1 MSLTAQIPRT
11 RRWRTSRTILA
22 LMLREMATTYGRSA
36 MGYLWAI
43 IEPVAALALLSVV
56 FSLFLRNPALGSN
69 FPLFFASGFLVFN
82 IYAGVGN
89 SVARAVQFS
98 RPLLEYPAVT
108 PLDAIVARFLLN
120 YLTHLMV
127 IAIIL
132 IGIVLI
138 YDLRVVMD
146 LQRLLL
152 ALAVAGAF
160 ALGIGCF
167 NCYLFVAFPS
177 YVHVWAILNRPMFL
191 ISGVLFLFD
200 SVPQPFRDM
209 LWYNPLVHIVG
220 LMRSGIYATYDA
232 SYVSVAYVIGLS
244 LLLLLAGLYMQYRF
258 LRAAM
263 NI

>member
-1 MSLTAQIPRT
+1 MSLPAQIPRT
-11 RRWRTSRTILA
+11 RRWRSARTILA
-22 LMLREMATTYGRSA
+22 LMLREMATSYGRSV

-43 IEPVAALALLSVV
+43 IEPVAALALLSMV
-56 FSLFLRNPALGSN
+56 FSLFLRNPALGTN
-69 FPLFFASGFLVFN
+69 FPLFFASGFLVFG
-82 IYAGVGN
+82 IYSGVGN
-89 SVARAVQFS
+89 DVARAVQFS

-108 PLDAIVARFLLN
+108 PLDAILARFLLN

-127 IAIIL
+127 ISIIL
-132 IGIVLI
+132 TGIILA

-146 LQRLLL
+146 LQRIIL
-152 ALAVAGAF
+152 ALAVAGGF
-160 ALGIGCF
+160 ALGIGTF

-191 ISGVLFLFD
+191 LSGVLFLFD

-209 LWYNPLVHIVG
+209 LWYNPLVHIIG
-220 LMRSGIYATYDA
+220 LMRSGVYATYEA
-232 SYVSVAYVIGLS
+232 SYASVTYVLGLS
-244 LLLLLAGLYMQYRF
+244 LLLFMAGLFMQYRF